1 MSYRRSSYAY
11 TRNGLRPIPGAP
23 HSCEHCAVDRQPGES
38 AMFEPTT
45 MIGADGF
52 VLPQITTPAEDLP
65 RPKRRPHGRL
75 QRMCELYG
83 ACDSMRGL
91 FDTIERVASVNATVV
106 VLGESGSGKELVAN
120 AIHQLSERRVRP
132 FVAVNCG
139 ALPET
144 LIESEL
150 FGHERGSFTGAARTH
165 RGCFERANGG
175 TPFLDEITEMPVDM
189 QVRLLR
195 VLESGRFSRIGGDAE
210 IAADV
215 RVIAASNRDLRAAV
229 ASGKL
234 REDLMYRLCVIPV
247 SVPPLRERGDDA
259 LLLAE
264 MFLERL
270 NDDHG
275 TAKTF
280 TVDARQSIAAYRWP
294 GNVRE
299 LKNVVHRAYVL
310 SDAEVDVDTGS
321 EFIAPIATAASTP
334 RADVSSGNE
343 IRIRVGTSLDN
354 AERALIMAT
363 LRALDG
369 SKSKAAHV
377 LGISL
382 KTLYNRLH
390 AYGAGTT
397 LDALPGEAAET
408 PNEVR
413 LAA

>member
-1 MSYRRSSYAY
+1 
-11 TRNGLRPIPGAP
+11 
-23 HSCEHCAVDRQPGES
+23 
-38 AMFEPTT
+38 MFEPTPSFSAESQSLPPGAVP
-45 MIGADGF
+45 GAD
-52 VLPQITTPAEDLP
+52 VP
-65 RPKRRPHGRL
+65 RPKRRVHGRL
-75 QRMCELYG
+75 QRLCELYG
-83 ACDSMRGL
+83 ACDSMRSL
-91 FDTIERVASVNATVV
+91 FDTLDRVAGASATVII
-106 VLGESGSGKELVAN
+106 LGESGSGKELVAN
-120 AIHQLSERRVRP
+120 AIHQLSDRRQRP
-132 FVAVNCG
+132 FIAVNCG

-175 TPFLDEITEMPVDM
+175 TLFLDEITEMPVDM

-195 VLESGRFSRIGGDAE
+195 VLESGRFARIGGDQE

-259 LLLAE
+259 ILLAE
-264 MFLERL
+264 MFLDRL
-270 NDDHG
+270 NDEHG

-280 TVDARQSIAAYRWP
+280 AADGRQSIATYRWP

-310 SDAEVDVDTGS
+310 SDTEVEVDTGS
-321 EFIAPIATAASTP
+321 EFIAPIAAATAPP
-334 RADVSSGNE
+334 RADVASGNE
-343 IRIRVGTSLDN
+343 VRIRVGTSLDN

-390 AYGAGTT
+390 AYGAGAT
-397 LDALPGEAAET
+397 LDALPAET
-408 PNEVR
+408 ADVQNEVR

>member
-1 MSYRRSSYAY
+1 M
-11 TRNGLRPIPGAP
+11 AP
-23 HSCEHCAVDRQPGES
+23 SMDNPGERS
-38 AMFEPTT
+38 MFEPTT
-45 MIGADGF
+45 NNGADSFALLQTGAP
-52 VLPQITTPAEDLP
+52 VAEFA
-65 RPKRRPHGRL
+65 RPKRRAHGRL

-120 AIHQLSERRVRP
+120 AVHQLSERRGRP

-165 RGCFERANGG
+165 RGCFERASGG
-175 TPFLDEITEMPVDM
+175 TLFLDEITEMPIDM

-195 VLESGRFSRIGGDAE
+195 ALETGRFSRIGGDQE
-210 IAADV
+210 IATDV
-215 RVIAASNRDLRAAV
+215 RVIAASNRDLRNAV
-229 ASGKL
+229 ATGKL

-247 SVPPLRERGDDA
+247 TVPPLRDRGSDT

-264 MFLERL
+264 MFLEQL
-270 NDDHG
+270 NEENE

-280 TVDARQSIAAYRWP
+280 APETRERLGAHPWP

-310 SDAEVDVDTGS
+310 SDDEVSADLEG
-321 EFIAPIATAASTP
+321 EFVSAPERS
-334 RADVSSGNE
+334 VSRSFEAPSSNE
-343 IRIRVGTSLDN
+343 VVIRVGTSLDL

-363 LRALDG
+363 LRAVD
-369 SKSKAAHV
+369 
-377 LGISL
+377 
-382 KTLYNRLH
+382 
-390 AYGAGTT
+390 
-397 LDALPGEAAET
+397 
-408 PNEVR
+408 
-413 LAA
+413 